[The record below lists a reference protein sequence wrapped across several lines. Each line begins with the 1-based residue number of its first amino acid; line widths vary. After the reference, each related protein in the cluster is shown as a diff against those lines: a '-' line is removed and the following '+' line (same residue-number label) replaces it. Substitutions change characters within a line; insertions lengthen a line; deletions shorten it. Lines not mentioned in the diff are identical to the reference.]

1 MTNFYTNVQN
11 FGNSIL
17 YRGILNGKRVKEKIG
32 YSPSLF
38 LPSKKIT
45 NYTSLDGDYLD
56 LKKFKDIKSARDYI
70 KQFEDVSGATK
81 IYGQTRFE

>member
-1 MTNFYTNVQN
+1 
-11 FGNSIL
+11 
-17 YRGILNGKRVKEKIG
+17 VKEKIN

-56 LKKFKDIKSARDYI
+56 LKKFKDIKS
-70 KQFEDVSGATK
+70 G
-81 IYGQTRFE
+81 